1 MNALERAKC
10 PKCGSTRIGK
20 GKLSGYA
27 ALQPEG
33 KAFSFGSAILTDVC
47 SECGF
52 LFNMYADRPEKFIP
66 R

>member
-1 MNALERAKC
+1 MLVQIKC
-10 PKCGSTRIGK
+10 SKCGSGRIGK

-27 ALQPEG
+27 TLQPIG
-33 KAFSFGSAILTDVC
+33 KVLSFGSAIIADVC

-52 LFNMYADRPEKFIP
+52 IFNMYAEKPEKFIQ